1 MRILTVK
8 KKAAELL
15 TLKPETRDN
24 DFYLMY
30 WIWKDEFNALDYGL
44 EQDVILDFDKTNVIN
59 LLALLKDRKLSHPSG
74 IMRARRKLQ
83 EEYPKL
89 RGDVWQARHTE
100 EEKVKEEL
108 GYKTPSDGGSI

>member
-1 MRILTVK
+1 MKINTVK
-8 KKAAELL
+8 KKAAEIM

-30 WIWKDEFNALDYGL
+30 WVWKSEFDALDYGL
-44 EQDVILDFDKTNVIN
+44 SDNPLNFDRTNVLN
-59 LLALLKDRKLSHPSG
+59 LLGLLKDRKLSHPSG

-89 RGDVWQARHTE
+89 RGNVWKERHAE
-100 EEKVKEEL
+100 EDKVKEEL
-108 GYKTPSDGGSI
+108 GYKQKGSL

>member
-1 MRILTVK
+1 MKILTVK
-8 KKAAELL
+8 KKVAEIM

-30 WIWKDEFNALDYGL
+30 WIWKGEFETLPFLAKQNL
-44 EQDVILDFDKTNVIN
+44 QIDFDKTNIIS
-59 LLALLKDRKLSHPSG
+59 LLSMLKDKHLSHPSG

-89 RGDVWQARHTE
+89 RGNIWETRHNE
-100 EEKVKEEL
+100 ANKVKQEL
-108 GYKTPSDGGSI
+108 GYKIKEAQ